1 MQIGGSSRTFGL
13 YIVATPI
20 GNLKDISA
28 RAIETL
34 KIVDCVLCEDT
45 RVTAKLLQNIGV
57 QAKLAV
63 YNDHNASSV
72 IPNIV
77 KQLEVGISY
86 ALLSD
91 AGMPLVSDPGYK
103 LVNACIENGISYT
116 VIPGAC
122 AVVSALA
129 LSGLPSD
136 RFMFVG
142 FADSSKFQELVKID
156 ATLIFFEAPG
166 RVVKIIADM
175 AERFSNRTVAVVREI
190 TKMYE
195 EVVCGN
201 FPEVLRHFEDNP
213 PRGEFVLLL
222 SPPTKD
228 DAEKLLDLSPL
239 VEELAD
245 KVSLRDLS
253 TALAK
258 YSGLS
263 RNVVYKFLLKNA
275 EKLDNPVNGGASN
288 A

>member
-1 MQIGGSSRTFGL
+1 MQIGGSSRTVGL
-13 YIVATPI
+13 YVVATPI

-45 RVTAKLLQNIGV
+45 RVTAKLLQSIGV

-72 IPNIV
+72 IPDIV
-77 KQLEVGISY
+77 KQLGAGVSY

-166 RVVKIIADM
+166 RVVKTIADM

-195 EVVCGN
+195 EVVRGN

-263 RNVVYKFLLKNA
+263 RNVVYKFLLKNTGKSSSSVK
-275 EKLDNPVNGGASN
+275 EGKRNG
-288 A
+288 